1 MTIPPRKLEEE
12 VMMGREEAAA
22 YDGLTRKFL
31 DILHAGFVETVVNLA
46 PAGGRFLDVGTGTGW
61 IAIGVAKHSG
71 AQVTG
76 LDLSDDMLAVAR
88 MNAEN
93 EGVRNV
99 EFVKG
104 NASGIPFEDNT
115 FDAVFCHNML
125 HHIPEPE
132 GLVSEMLRVAK
143 PEGAVVIRDLKRLSK
158 FMTALHVNLFGLTY
172 NDLMKKEYRD
182 SIMASLTEEEMLALA
197 DRVGLGR
204 NAFSRA
210 FVTHMTL
217 ARPAKERRTDHVT
230 VPVAA
235 HKRLAKG
242 FYVCKG

>member
-22 YDGLTRKFL
+22 YDGLTRKYL
-31 DILHAGFVETVVNLA
+31 DILHAGFVESVVNLA

-61 IAIGVAKHSG
+61 IAIGVARHSG

-93 EGVRNV
+93 EGVDNV

-104 NASGIPFEDNT
+104 SASGIPFEADT

-132 GLVSEMLRVAK
+132 GLVREMLRVSK
-143 PEGAVVIRDLKRLSK
+143 PEGAVVIRDLKRLSPL
-158 FMTALHVNLFGLTY
+158 MTALHVNLFGLTY
-172 NDLMKKEYRD
+172 NELMKKEYRD
-182 SIMASLTEEEMLALA
+182 SILASLTETEMQDLA

-204 NAFSRA
+204 SSFSRD

-217 ARPAKERRTDHVT
+217 ARPAANRRQDRITVN
-230 VPVAA
+230 VPV
-235 HKRLAKG
+235 HKRLAKS
-242 FYVCKG
+242 FYVYKG